1 MKKRLL
7 AIMGMMVLVGAG
19 AGALVFL
26 ASGCATLGGGPL
38 VGPPLNWIVGKN
50 VLVNAAPL
58 LAQQAEYACNAQAYV
73 EYNASVA
80 VCEGKL
86 EATIPVN
93 FGSATGA
100 VQILCQSLGYTNPA
114 NQIAVPEQATL
125 GGCPKPAA
133 LKG

>member
-1 MKKRLL
+1 MRKRLI
-7 AIMGMMVLVGAG
+7 AIAAMAFVGAG
-19 AGALVFL
+19 VGAIAFL
-26 ASGCATLGGGPL
+26 LSGCATLGGGPV